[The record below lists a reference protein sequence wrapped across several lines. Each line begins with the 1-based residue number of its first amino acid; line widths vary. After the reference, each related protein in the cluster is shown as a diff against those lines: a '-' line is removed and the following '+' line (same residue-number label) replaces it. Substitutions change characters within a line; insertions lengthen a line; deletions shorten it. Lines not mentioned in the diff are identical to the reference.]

1 MHNYLLDYI
10 LTSGSVSVNSVRV
23 EMSETETM
31 TEVTGLTP
39 GETYTFFITANN
51 DVSSEVT
58 DIRNVSVTAT
68 LEDGG

>member
-1 MHNYLLDYI
+1 MIVCLVDYI
-10 LTSGSVSVNSVRV
+10 LTSGSVSVNSARV
-23 EMSETETM
+23 EISVTETM

-39 GETYTFFITANN
+39 GETYNFFITANN

-68 LEDGG
+68 LEEGG